1 MKKHEFLQSLNA
13 RLERLPERERRESL
27 AYYEEMID
35 DRMEEGFSE
44 DAAVAAVGTLDEA
57 VLHILEDIPMTRLL
71 KKSMMP
77 SRRLRAW
84 EIVLLIL
91 GSPIW
96 ISLIAAVFAC
106 VIAVY
111 ASLWSVVI
119 SLFAVNVSLAV
130 APIGGILV
138 GFLQLFGGRVGGAL
152 FLIGASLLSVGLAI
166 FFFFICRG
174 SVLMMAKLSRGI
186 WMVIKRMFV
195 GKGAVR

>member
-1 MKKHEFLQSLNA
+1 MKKHEFLQDLNA

-71 KKSMMP
+71 KKSMTP

-96 ISLIAAVFAC
+96 ISLIAAMFAC

-119 SLFAVNVSLAV
+119 SLFAVNISLAV
-130 APIGGILV
+130 APIGGIFSGTLR
-138 GFLQLFGGRVGGAL
+138 LFHGQIGGAL